1 MTQRYW
7 VPYAPDTWASF
18 EADEWGSFLLEP
30 LGVSGAGTLVG
41 SAAEAA
47 GLGTL
52 SRSGA
57 GSLTALSSTMEGAGE
72 VHFLRKQGSGNLV
85 ADAGQIAGDA
95 RRDPGAVGNLAASPS
110 HVGGSGQRG
119 VQGSGNLAAFPA
131 TTDSVV
137 ESLSG
142 DGYLTADPSTLQ
154 GEGMAIT
161 TIVGQGDL
169 LAGESSILAAGDR
182 DLIATPMIIERV
194 YVPDSTHVAV
204 RSPAAAL
211 DVSASMAA
219 ATMHAQLVSRAVHR
233 ARGEI
238 ELFYDDAE
246 RVLAVG
252 GYCHV

>member
-7 VPYAPDTWASF
+7 VPYTPDTWSTFA
-18 EADEWGSFLLEP
+18 ADEWAGFLLEP

-47 GLGTL
+47 GAGNL

-57 GSLTALSSTMEGAGE
+57 GSLTSLSGTMDGAGE
-72 VHFLRKQGSGNLV
+72 VHFLRKQGSGALV
-85 ADAGQIAGDA
+85 ADHGQIAGAA
-95 RRDPGAVGNLAASPS
+95 RRDPGAVGNLAAGPG
-110 HVGGSGQRG
+110 HAAGSGVRG
-119 VQGSGNLAAFPA
+119 VVGAGNLAAFPA

-142 DGYLTADPSTLQ
+142 DGYLTAGAAAIQ
-154 GEGMAIT
+154 GVGMAIT

-169 LAGESSILAAGDR
+169 LAGEAYTVAAGDR
-182 DLIATPMIIERV
+182 DLVATPMIIERL
-194 YVPDSTHVAV
+194 YVPESLHVAV
-204 RSPAAAL
+204 RSPASCS
-211 DVSASMAA
+211 DISSSMAA
-219 ATMHAQLVSRAVHR
+219 GTMRGQCVSRAVHR

-238 ELFYDDAE
+238 ELFYDDSE